1 MSKKSVQA
9 ALENIQS
16 QREYHQ
22 QNQWAVS
29 PHIIPLWHK
38 LIDAVDT
45 DVRAFNQG
53 IAHPYSPLPIE
64 MNIGP
69 ELYFTVATLKPDVTL
84 NVKLNPQEATITF
97 SYPQPFGL
105 TGDTIYI
112 RADKEN
118 RVQMILD
125 EHPIELD
132 FLVDRLLSPIFS
144 SPSLSGNEKATRHQT
159 VPATY

>member
-1 MSKKSVQA
+1 MSKKSVQT

-22 QNQWAVS
+22 QNQRAVS
-29 PHIIPLWHK
+29 PHIITLWQK
-38 LIDAVDT
+38 LIAAVDT

-53 IAHPYSPLPIE
+53 IVRPYSPFPIE
-64 MNIGP
+64 MIPGRD
-69 ELYFTVATLKPDVTL
+69 LRFTVATLKPDTTL
-84 NVKLNPQEATITF
+84 KVELKPQEATITF

-105 TGDTIYI
+105 TGGTIYI
-112 RADKEN
+112 RADKED

-132 FLVDRLLSPIFS
+132 VLVDRLLSPIFS
-144 SPSLSGNEKATRHQT
+144 SPSLSGNEKAI
-159 VPATY
+159 